1 MKLLLVEEYQ
11 NVKAIL
17 NVWFPGTEAG
27 YAISDVL
34 FGDENPSGKLT
45 ATFPRSVGQ
54 IPIYYSA
61 KNTGRPLANKEGT
74 FEKFRSNYID
84 ERNEPLF
91 PFGYGLSYTTFFYT
105 NLKLT
110 SDKMSANG
118 KVIASVDITN
128 TGNFNGK
135 EVVQLYIRDVVGS
148 VTRPIKELKGFQ
160 KIYLNKGETKTVRFE
175 ISVDDLKFYNADLEF
190 VAEPG
195 IFDVFIGTNS
205 DSHEKVSF
213 ELIK

>member
-91 PFGYGLSYTTFFYT
+91 PFGYGLSYTTFLYT

-195 IFDVFIGTNS
+195 MFDVFIGTNS

>member
-91 PFGYGLSYTTFFYT
+91 PFGYGLNYTTFLYT